1 MTKKK
6 RWPLVLC
13 LLTGL
18 GAAGCTSEEEEQANS
33 RAKEFAED
41 YFNLRFDEAYGN
53 CTEDSRKWIAFRASN
68 ITEHDLEAVRSAPEG
83 AYISSTECQQ
93 INDSTALVASFAK
106 HLPPIR
112 WNSKE
117 GASFRRP
124 HISSLYGRKAA
135 GGLSEWKA
143 HCKMQSKIPL
153 KVRMNNRIMVTD
165 IIIRRMNGFHT
176 SVQT

>member
-1 MTKKK
+1 MTKRK

-18 GAAGCTSEEEEQANS
+18 GAAGCTNKEEEQVNS
-33 RAKEFAED
+33 RAKEFAEN
-41 YFNLRFDEAYGN
+41 YFNLRFDKAYGN
-53 CTEDSRKWIAFRASN
+53 CTEQNANK
-68 ITEHDLEAVRSAPEG
+68 
-83 AYISSTECQQ
+83 ST
-93 INDSTALVASFAK
+93 TARHSYVASFAK

-112 WNSKE
+112 WNSKK
-117 GASFRRP
+117 AVLFRKP
-124 HISSLYGRKAA
+124 HISSLYGKKAA

-143 HCKMQSKIPL
+143 HCKMQSEIPL
-153 KVRMNNRIMVTD
+153 KVRMNNRVMMTD

>member
-93 INDSTALVASFAK
+93 INDSTLRRLPSTCRRFAGTAKRAHRSGGRISHPFTEGRPPVACQNGRPTAK
-106 HLPPIR
+106 
-112 WNSKE
+112 
-117 GASFRRP
+117 
-124 HISSLYGRKAA
+124 
-135 GGLSEWKA
+135 
-143 HCKMQSKIPL
+143 CKVKSRL
-153 KVRMNNRIMVTD
+153 KS
-165 IIIRRMNGFHT
+165 G
-176 SVQT
+176 

>member
-1 MTKKK
+1 MTKRK

-83 AYISSTECQQ
+83 FTIEKGEVQAAAAATVVPCSISSTAGY
-93 INDSTALVASFAK
+93 NDYQPTPTEGDASASVIDRLNTMSANYGVTVNADGTVTAS
-106 HLPPIR
+106 
-112 WNSKE
+112 
-117 GASFRRP
+117 GA
-124 HISSLYGRKAA
+124 
-135 GGLSEWKA
+135 
-143 HCKMQSKIPL
+143 Q
-153 KVRMNNRIMVTD
+153 
-165 IIIRRMNGFHT
+165 
-176 SVQT
+176 

>member
-1 MTKKK
+1 MT
-6 RWPLVLC
+6 
-13 LLTGL
+13 
-18 GAAGCTSEEEEQANS
+18 
-33 RAKEFAED
+33 
-41 YFNLRFDEAYGN
+41 
-53 CTEDSRKWIAFRASN
+53 
-68 ITEHDLEAVRSAPEG
+68 VRHS
-83 AYISSTECQQ
+83 Y
-93 INDSTALVASFAK
+93 VASFAK